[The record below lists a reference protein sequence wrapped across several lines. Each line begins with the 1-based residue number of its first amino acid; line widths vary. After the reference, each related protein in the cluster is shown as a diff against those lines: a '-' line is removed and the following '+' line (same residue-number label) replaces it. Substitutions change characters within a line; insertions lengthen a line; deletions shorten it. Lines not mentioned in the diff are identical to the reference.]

1 MTADSEALV
10 MVTAEEQENMYGH
23 KAPQTP
29 LYQEDAGWVYWLRI
43 LGGMCLDV
51 A

>member
-10 MVTAEEQENMYGH
+10 MVTAEEQESMYGH
-23 KAPQTP
+23 KAPS
-29 LYQEDAGWVYWLRI
+29 QEDAGWVYWLRI
-43 LGGMCLDV
+43 LGGMCLV